1 MFEGEKV
8 RAEQQKRIDD
18 EVHENRV
25 PPIPERASD
34 KESALHVDDGKQL

>member
-18 EVHENRV
+18 EVHENRA
-25 PPIPERASD
+25 PPIPEHLGD
-34 KESALHVDDGKQL
+34 KESTLHVDDGKQL